1 MKSINHKISLGVF
14 WNLASLLMTRGA
26 STIFTLFLARL
37 LAPEAFGL
45 IAMVTIVFE
54 LANTFVTSGLGTA
67 LIRSKSV
74 SDTDFNTVF
83 YTNIALSTIA
93 YIALFISSPYVS
105 NFYNQPELTLLI
117 QIMGLSVFI
126 NATKIVQTAI
136 FSRDM
141 NFQALM
147 KSNTTS
153 VVLSGILGVSA
164 AWYGLGVWSL
174 VIQSLSAAFVS
185 AIALWYMSNWRPKLA
200 FKYSSFINLFR
211 FSKNLLAE
219 GLMDVIF
226 RNSYILV
233 IGRLFSAEVTG
244 LYFFAKKLSDV
255 ISQQLTNAI
264 QQATLPALATMQD
277 ETEALRVKYRQI
289 IQTAMFINTP
299 VMALLAAVSPV
310 LIPLA
315 FKEAWTPAVPYL
327 QLLCII
333 GALYPLHAINVN
345 LLLVKGRSDLLFKIG
360 LVKRAVSL
368 SLLFLA
374 IPYGIIGILIGQ
386 IISSYFALI
395 ANTYFT
401 AKLINYSLL
410 TQIKDVIKPILSSIL
425 AGICTWALITKI
437 NNLHPFTWLTVC
449 SILGFL
455 IYFGFSMIIRSES
468 TVLLIN
474 IYNTKLKKKG
484 WLR

>member
-1 MKSINHKISLGVF
+1 MNPINKKISSGVL
-14 WNLASLLMTRGA
+14 WSLASLFMTRGA

-74 SDTDFNTVF
+74 SNTDFNTVF

-93 YIALFISSPYVS
+93 YIALFIGSPYVAK
-105 NFYNQPELTLLI
+105 FYNQPELTLLI

-141 NFQALM
+141 NFKALM

-174 VIQSLSAAFVS
+174 VIQNLSATFIS
-185 AIALWYMSNWRPKLA
+185 AVALWYMSNWRPKLE
-200 FKYSSFINLFR
+200 FSYSSFSQLFK

-219 GLMDVIF
+219 GLVDVIF
-226 RNSYILV
+226 KSSYVLV

-244 LYFFAKKLSDV
+244 LYFFATKLSNL
-255 ISQQLTNAI
+255 IAQQLTSAI

-277 ETEALRVKYRQI
+277 ETAALRIKYRQI
-289 IQTAMFINTP
+289 IQMTMFVVAP
-299 VMALLAAVSPV
+299 VMALLAALSPV
-310 LIPLA
+310 LIPFA
-315 FKEAWTPAVPYL
+315 FKESWTPAIPYL
-327 QLLCII
+327 QLLCVI
-333 GALYPLHAINVN
+333 GSLYPLHAINVN

-360 LVKRAVSL
+360 LIKRIVSVTF
-368 SLLFLA
+368 LFLA
-374 IPYGIIGILIGQ
+374 VPYGVTGIILGQ
-386 IISSYFALI
+386 IISSFLALI
-395 ANTYFT
+395 PNTYFT
-401 AKLINYSLL
+401 AKLINYSLA
-410 TQIKDVIKPILSSIL
+410 TQIQDVIKPILSSIT
-425 AGICTWALITKI
+425 AGYLSWLFIVNIDEYLLLSLIGCG
-437 NNLHPFTWLTVC
+437 LMG
-449 SILGFL
+449 SILYL
-455 IYFGFSMIIRSES
+455 IISLAIRSEGM
-468 TVLLIN
+468 LLISKKLLA
-474 IYNTKLKKKG
+474 KLK
-484 WLR
+484 

>member
-1 MKSINHKISLGVF
+1 MQSINKKISAGVL
-14 WNLASLLMTRGA
+14 WNLASLFMTRGA

-54 LANTFVTSGLGTA
+54 LANAFVTSGLGTA

-83 YTNIALSTIA
+83 YANIALSTIA
-93 YIALFISSPYVS
+93 YIAVFIGSPYVAK
-105 NFYNQPELTLLI
+105 FYNQPELTLLI

-153 VVLSGILGVSA
+153 VVLSGVFGVSA

-174 VIQSLSAAFVS
+174 VIQSLSATFIS
-185 AIALWYMSNWRPKLA
+185 AIALWYMSSWRPKLE
-200 FKYSSFINLFR
+200 FSYSSFSQLFK
-211 FSKNLLAE
+211 FSKNILAE
-219 GLMDVIF
+219 GLIDVIF
-226 RNSYILV
+226 KNSYVLV
-233 IGRLFSAEVTG
+233 IGRLFSAEITG
-244 LYFFAKKLSDV
+244 LYFFANKISTL
-255 ISQQLTNAI
+255 ISQQLTSAV
-264 QQATLPALATMQD
+264 QQATLPALATMQN

-289 IQTAMFINTP
+289 VQVIMFIIAP
-299 VMALLAAVSPV
+299 IMALLAAVSPV

-315 FKEAWTPAVPYL
+315 FNEAWTPAIPYL

-345 LLLVKGRSDLLFKIG
+345 LLLVKGRSDLLFRIG
-360 LVKRAVSL
+360 LIKRAVSI

-374 IPYGIIGILIGQ
+374 VPYGVTGIIVGQ
-386 IISSYFALI
+386 IISSLFSLI
-395 ANTYFT
+395 PNTYFT
-401 AKLINYSLL
+401 AKLIEYSLV
-410 TQIKDVIKPILSSIL
+410 TQLRDVIKPMISAIAAGYLSWLVIVNIGVHPLLSLIGCSLMGSIL
-425 AGICTWALITKI
+425 YIIFSLAIRAEGMLLFSKKLLSKI
-437 NNLHPFTWLTVC
+437 
-449 SILGFL
+449 
-455 IYFGFSMIIRSES
+455 R
-468 TVLLIN
+468 
-474 IYNTKLKKKG
+474 
-484 WLR
+484 

>member
-1 MKSINHKISLGVF
+1 MQSINKKISAGVL
-14 WNLASLLMTRGA
+14 WNLASLFMTRGA

-54 LANTFVTSGLGTA
+54 LANVFVTSGLGTA

-74 SDTDFNTVF
+74 SNADFNTVF

-93 YIALFISSPYVS
+93 YIALFMGSPHVA

-126 NATKIVQTAI
+126 NATQIVQSAI
-136 FSRDM
+136 FNRAMD
-141 NFQALM
+141 FKALM

-153 VVLSGILGVSA
+153 VVLSGVFGVSA

-174 VIQSLSAAFVS
+174 VIQSLSATFIS
-185 AIALWYMSNWRPKLA
+185 AIVLWSMSKWRPSLEFNYESFTKL
-200 FKYSSFINLFR
+200 FG

-219 GLMDVIF
+219 GLLDVIF

-244 LYFFAKKLSDV
+244 LYFFATKLSNL
-255 ISQQLTNAI
+255 ISQQLTSAI

-277 ETEALRVKYRQI
+277 ETAALRVKYRQV
-289 IQTAMFINTP
+289 IQITMFVIAP
-299 VMALLAAVSPV
+299 VMALLAAVSPILV
-310 LIPLA
+310 PLA
-315 FKEAWTPAVPYL
+315 FKDNWTSAVPYL

-345 LLLVKGRSDLLFKIG
+345 LLMVKGRSDLLFKIG
-360 LVKRAVSL
+360 LLKRAVSIT
-368 SLLFLA
+368 LLFLA
-374 IPYGIIGILIGQ
+374 VPYGVIGIIVGQ
-386 IISSYFALI
+386 VISSLFSLI
-395 ANTYFT
+395 PNTYFT
-401 AKLINYSLL
+401 SKLINYSLV
-410 TQIKDVIKPILSSIL
+410 TQFKDSFKPITSAIISGIL
-425 AGICTWALITKI
+425 TWLLIIKTT
-437 NNLHPFTWLTVC
+437 NVHPFIWFLLC
-449 SILGFL
+449 SMLGSFL
-455 IYFGFSMIIRSES
+455 YLAVSMITRSEGA
-468 TVLLIN
+468 VLLVKL
-474 IYNTKLKKKG
+474 YNSKVKRG
-484 WLR
+484 S